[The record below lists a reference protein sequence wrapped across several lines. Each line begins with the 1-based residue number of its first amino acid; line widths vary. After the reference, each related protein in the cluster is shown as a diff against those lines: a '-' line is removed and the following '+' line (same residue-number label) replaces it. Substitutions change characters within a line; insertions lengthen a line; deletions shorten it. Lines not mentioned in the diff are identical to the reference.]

1 MHETAIVQ
9 GLMGIIEE
17 QAAKHGAARVSRV
30 NVKVGRLRAVEP
42 RQLGACF
49 EVFAEGT
56 IADGA
61 LLAIEE
67 MPVRARCKRCGTEF
81 EVANY
86 RFACAA
92 CGAGDVEVTQGQELY
107 IESIEVTDDGPPA
120 GTAGPVPK

>member
-42 RQLGACF
+42 RQLVACF

-67 MPVRARCKRCGTEF
+67 MPVRARCRSCGSEF

-86 RFACAA
+86 RFACGA

-107 IESIEVTDDGPPA
+107 IESIEVTDDGPHA
-120 GTAGPVPK
+120 GGSAPVPK